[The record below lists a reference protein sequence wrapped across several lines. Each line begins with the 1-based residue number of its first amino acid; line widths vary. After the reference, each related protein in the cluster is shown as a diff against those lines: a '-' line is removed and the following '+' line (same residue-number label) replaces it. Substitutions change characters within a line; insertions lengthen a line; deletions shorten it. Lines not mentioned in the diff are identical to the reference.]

1 MDRRL
6 IAMRIGIVCPYSLDR
21 PGGVQL
27 HVSDLAE
34 VLTARGHEVSVL
46 APAAPKTP
54 VPPYVRTAGR
64 SIPLRYNGATA
75 RVTFGLHAAARV
87 RSWLADGDFDVVH
100 LHEPGTPSLSVI
112 AMWARIGPTVATFHT
127 STEDSRFLRM
137 AKPWIKPGYEVL
149 DARIAVSPA
158 AARTVK
164 EHQRLDATHIIPNGV
179 YTQAYISA
187 EPDARWQGTK
197 KAPTIG
203 ILGRLDEPRKG
214 LDTFLDALPLVRAQ
228 YPRARCIIAGRF
240 SDRVAA
246 RAARAG
252 AEVVGELGE
261 AEKARFMA
269 SVDVYCAPNTG
280 GESFGIVLVEAM
292 AAGTAV
298 VASDLQAF
306 KDVATDDAGQECVA
320 FHEVLSAEGLARE
333 IIALL
338 DDPEE
343 RAALAARGRERAG
356 TFDWHQV
363 APRIEETYHD
373 AIRLDAKFS
382 PQRVKDVPA

>member
-1 MDRRL
+1 
-6 IAMRIGIVCPYSLDR
+6 MRIGIVCPYSLDR

-34 VLTARGHEVSVL
+34 VLMARGHEVSVL

-54 VPPYVRTAGR
+54 VPAYVRTAGR

-75 RVTFGLHAAARV
+75 RVTFGLPSAARV

-127 STEDSRFLRM
+127 SNDDSRFLRM

-164 EHQRLDATHIIPNGV
+164 DHLRIDATHIIPNGV
-179 YTQAYISA
+179 DTSAYTSA
-187 EPDARWQGTK
+187 EPRAGWQGTK

-214 LDTFLDALPLVRAQ
+214 LDSFLEAIPMVRSS
-228 YPRARCIIAGRF
+228 YPRARFIIAGRF

-252 AEVVGELGE
+252 AEVVGELDEG
-261 AEKARFMA
+261 EKARFMA

-306 KDVATDDAGQECVA
+306 RDVATDDAGRECVA
-320 FHEVLSAEGLARE
+320 FHEVESSADLART
-333 IIALL
+333 ITALL
-338 DDPEE
+338 DDPDGRAEL
-343 RAALAARGRERAG
+343 AALGARRAG

-363 APRIEETYHD
+363 APRIEDTYND

>member
-1 MDRRL
+1 
-6 IAMRIGIVCPYSLDR
+6 MRIGIVCPYSLDR
-21 PGGVQL
+21 PGGVQM

-34 VLTARGHEVSVL
+34 VLIARGHDVSVL

-54 VPPYVRTAGR
+54 VPEYVRTAGR
-64 SIPLRYNGATA
+64 SIPLRYNGSTA
-75 RVTFGLHAAARV
+75 RVTFGLKAAARV
-87 RSWLADGDFDVVH
+87 RSWLADGEFDVVH

-112 AMWARIGPTVATFHT
+112 AMWARVCPTVATFHT
-127 STEDSRFLRM
+127 SNDHSRIMRV

-164 EHQRLDATHIIPNGV
+164 DHLRLDATHIIPNGV
-179 YTQAYISA
+179 DTSAYTIA
-187 EPDARWQGTK
+187 EPRAIWQGTPEV
-197 KAPTIG
+197 PTIG

-214 LDTFLDALPLVRAQ
+214 LDTYLEALPIVRAR
-228 YPRARCIIAGRF
+228 YPRARFLIAGRF

-252 AEVVGELGE
+252 AEVVGELDE

-298 VASDLQAF
+298 VASDLTAF
-306 KDVATDDAGQECVA
+306 QDVATDDAGRECVA
-320 FHEVLSAEGLARE
+320 FHAVEDGESLARQ
-333 IIALL
+333 ILALL
-338 DDPEE
+338 DDPEG
-343 RAALAARGRERAG
+343 RARLAALGRERAG

-363 APRIEETYHD
+363 APRIEDTYLD
-373 AIRLDAKFS
+373 AIRLDSRFS
-382 PQRVKDVPA
+382 PQRVKDSA

>member
-1 MDRRL
+1 
-6 IAMRIGIVCPYSLDR
+6 
-21 PGGVQL
+21 
-27 HVSDLAE
+27 
-34 VLTARGHEVSVL
+34 
-46 APAAPKTP
+46 
-54 VPPYVRTAGR
+54 
-64 SIPLRYNGATA
+64 
-75 RVTFGLHAAARV
+75 
-87 RSWLADGDFDVVH
+87 
-100 LHEPGTPSLSVI
+100 
-112 AMWARIGPTVATFHT
+112 
-127 STEDSRFLRM
+127 M

-179 YTQAYISA
+179 DTRAYTSA
-187 EPDARWQGTK
+187 EPRNAWQGTK

-214 LDTFLDALPLVRAQ
+214 LDTYLAAIPLIRAR
-228 YPRARCIIAGRF
+228 YPRARFIIAGRF

-252 AEVVGELGE
+252 AEVVGELDE
-261 AEKARFMA
+261 AAKASFMT

-298 VASDLQAF
+298 VASGLQAF
-306 KDVATDDAGQECVA
+306 RDVATDDTGRECVA
-320 FHEVLSAEGLARE
+320 FHDVDSAEGLAAQTIR
-333 IIALL
+333 LL
-338 DDPEE
+338 DDPEA
-343 RAALAARGRERAG
+343 RAELAELGRVRAG

-363 APRIEETYHD
+363 APRIEETYLD
-373 AIRLDAKFS
+373 AIRLDARFS
-382 PQRVKDVPA
+382 PQRVKDVSA